1 MKIVYRTI
9 RHPLRRLL
17 KKPGSL
23 RIILGIAAILPLVL
37 FSFLSEHYQR
47 WIEAR
52 RFSARNTSS
61 MTDFVSEPPSI
72 ALFRNWLDPRR
83 APAFASRS
91 EAEELFALEPG
102 EAKIQ
107 PFHYLGTDQYGRDL
121 LATIMEGARIAL
133 WGSLLAILISLVIGV
148 PLGVISGY
156 YGGVAQKII
165 DYLAANIT
173 TLPRLIM
180 LIIIVATLGYDF
192 MVIMITIG
200 LLSSTKIMDIVQ
212 QKIRILKEAQFIE
225 AAKELGLPDYKII
238 FKHILWRNCNTL
250 IFIQLTYE
258 IAEVILLESTL
269 SYLGWGVKDQVSWGG
284 MVAGGMDYLASQHYW
299 MLFFPSLAIV
309 LSIAGFMML
318 AEGLSKWFASA
329 AAEQAG

>member
-1 MKIVYRTI
+1 MKVAYQTI

-17 KKPGSL
+17 KKPGSW
-23 RIILGIAAILPLVL
+23 RIAFGIAAILPLVL
-37 FSFLSEHYQR
+37 FSFLSDHYKH
-47 WIEAR
+47 WIDAR
-52 RFSARNTSS
+52 RLSARNTASL
-61 MTDFVSEPPSI
+61 TDFVSEPPSI
-72 ALFRNWLDPRR
+72 GLFQRLLAPRH
-83 APAFASRS
+83 ASASEPAG
-91 EAEELFALEPG
+91 EAEEPFALDPT

>member
-1 MKIVYRTI
+1 MKVAYQTI

-17 KKPGSL
+17 KRPGSL
-23 RIILGIAAILPLVL
+23 RIVLGIAVVLSLVL
-37 FSFLSEHYQR
+37 FSFLSEHYKH
-47 WIEAR
+47 WIDAR
-52 RFSARNTSS
+52 RLSARNNAS

-72 ALFRNWLDPRR
+72 GLFRNLLAPRH
-83 APAFASRS
+83 ASAS
-91 EAEELFALEPG
+91 TSPGEAEDLFALDPT
-102 EAKIQ
+102 EAEIQ

-121 LATIMEGARIAL
+121 LATIMEGSRIAVL
-133 WGSLLAILISLVIGV
+133 GSLLAILVSLLIGV
-148 PLGVISGY
+148 PLGIIAGY
-156 YGGVAQKII
+156 YGGYAEKII
-165 DYLAANIT
+165 DYLAANVS

-192 MVIMITIG
+192 LVIMVTIG

-212 QKIRILKEAQFIE
+212 QKVRALKETQFIE

-238 FKHILWRNCNTL
+238 FKHILWHNCNAL

-284 MVAGGMDYLASQHYW
+284 MVASGMDYISSQHYW
-299 MLFFPSLAIV
+299 MLFFPSLAII
-309 LSIAGFMML
+309 LSIAGFMVL
-318 AEGLSKWFASA
+318 AEGLSKWFATA